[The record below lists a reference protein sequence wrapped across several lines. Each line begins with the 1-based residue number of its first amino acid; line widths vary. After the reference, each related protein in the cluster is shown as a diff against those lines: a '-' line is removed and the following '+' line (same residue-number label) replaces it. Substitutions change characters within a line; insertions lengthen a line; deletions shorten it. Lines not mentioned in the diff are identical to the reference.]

1 MAKDE
6 VEKSFLLESLENFL
20 DNFLGEFPGEFPW
33 RTSLENFFGEL
44 RKILKFDGCY
54 LDYNDR

>member
-1 MAKDE
+1 MAKDKIE
-6 VEKSFLLESLENFL
+6 ESFLLGVLE
-20 DNFLGEFPGEFPW
+20 DFLGKLLW
-33 RTSLENFFGEL
+33 KTSLENFFGEL